1 MHGVL
6 SIPQVGSG
14 AEAFWS
20 LEFGVPGLLMHE
32 DAGGVQTNMCIYTHI
47 HTPIYIYHIYIYI
60 HICYVYNGFLLSPFA
75 AEMIAARREHPFPP
89 ALDCDF
95 CAEAGGQG
103 AQVQG

>member
-47 HTPIYIYHIYIYI
+47 HTPIYIYHIYIHTHMLCI
-60 HICYVYNGFLLSPFA
+60 QWVPVVAICCRDDCSPEGASLS
-75 AEMIAARREHPFPP
+75 P